1 MHRRL
6 ILTVLALLAPLCAC
20 AAPPQVEAA
29 ARRGAV
35 VEASALREPDAPPPT
50 QDPARGDAASRIT
63 ELEQRLAAERRAR
76 AEAESRVRT
85 LEDRVKVLEGQA
97 LRLAL
102 DRVRM
107 EQELLRCQVDA
118 LRTELGIAS
127 EADAARVASPGPAP
141 TPRAEDRVRDAEL
154 SRIRIPGAPRR

>member
-1 MHRRL
+1 M
-6 ILTVLALLAPLCAC
+6 
-20 AAPPQVEAA
+20 
-29 ARRGAV
+29 
-35 VEASALREPDAPPPT
+35 RETDVPREM
-50 QDPARGDAASRIT
+50 QDPVRGDAASRLT

-85 LEDRVKVLEGQA
+85 LEDRVRELEGQA
-97 LRLAL
+97 LQLAL

-118 LRTELGIAS
+118 LRAELGVAD
-127 EADAARVASPGPAP
+127 EADAAGAAGPGPGP
-141 TPRAEDRVRDAEL
+141 GPSPRVEDRVRDAEL